1 MENTNFVMFA
11 KKLCSQL
18 NNRSSMAVSASAKN
32 ASSQHGQSRPDTAT
46 VSTSTPPHALLNASL
61 LKVVQQNGHPVREH
75 NVYAEPDLRFIQQ
88 VSFCESQFGRNLQSV
103 AINSSLTSP
112 SLTSVKKQSLLMNNI
127 GQLQFNNSAQSSA
140 ELARDIILKSLVR
153 QDSSVCENTN
163 TNMHHGRYMVSNDIN
178 GPGNFDFLPG
188 ARASRANLSTSVSS
202 QILDHTSGTLQQKQ
216 SLVPFKVPQSSEFAK
231 KMENPESRPFQT
243 PSVPTSESDGQVFN
257 SFNMDQDNQL
267 SRSNNV
273 RQDQKINR
281 FSDPSVSDPSANVST
296 QRTKN
301 RAGCEPE
308 MPIERTSSLLVEPA
322 ADNDLFDM
330 FGSEFHQFSHNVGA
344 DLVTWSG
351 TESQNSDRDVPESSI
366 YPNSSPLFSSLD
378 NDLHYSGILSLTD
391 TDQLLDAVISNVN
404 PSGKQCTEDSA
415 SCKTAL
421 TDVPSSSHLGS
432 VDLKRCESSGVPSM
446 LIKHE
451 LAQFVK
457 QPCLFDKSEEGCLSQ
472 NNGMHKSQI
481 RLWIESGQNMKCES
495 ASASNSKGL
504 DMPSKAN
511 RKRSRQGESPKPR
524 PKDRQLIQD
533 RIKELRELVPNGAKV
548 CSCMN
553 SPMIILKFESYILST
568 NYL

>member
-46 VSTSTPPHALLNASL
+46 VSTSTPHALLNASL

-75 NVYAEPDLRFIQQ
+75 TVYAEPDLRFIQQ
-88 VSFCESQFGRNLQSV
+88 ASFHESQFGRNLQSV
-103 AINSSLTSP
+103 SMTSSLTSP

-127 GQLQFNNSAQSSA
+127 EQLQFNNNAHSSA
-140 ELARDIILKSLVR
+140 GLARDIILKSLVR

-163 TNMHHGRYMVSNDIN
+163 MNMHHGRYVVSNDIN
-178 GPGNFDFLPG
+178 GPGNFDFLPVG

-231 KMENPESRPFQT
+231 KMESPVSRPFLT
-243 PSVPTSESDGQVFN
+243 PPVPTSESDGQVSN
-257 SFNMDQDNQL
+257 SFNMDQENQL

-273 RQDQKINR
+273 QQDQRINR
-281 FSDPSVSDPSANVST
+281 FSDPSANVCT
-296 QRTKN
+296 QRMKN
-301 RAGCEPE
+301 RDGCEPG
-308 MPIERTSSLLVEPA
+308 MPIEKASSLLMEPA

-366 YPNSSPLFSSLD
+366 YLNSSSLFSSLD
-378 NDLHYSGILSLTD
+378 NELHYSGILSLTD

-404 PSGKQCTEDSA
+404 PSGKQCTDDSA

-421 TDVPSSSHLGS
+421 TDVPSTSHLGS

-457 QPCLFDKSEEGCLSQ
+457 QPGLLDKSEEGCLSQ

-504 DMPSKAN
+504 DTPSKSN

-553 SPMIILKFESYILST
+553 FLMTI
-568 NYL
+568 